1 MSAISHKRTFRPTAI
16 SRCDPWFLISIL
28 TAKLGAGISGVA
40 PNGHKRRHKE
50 VKIPIE
56 SGLGRH
62 LVWVDS
68 ITPGRVLA
76 FEEVEAQA
84 KDEWIARLL
93 KTYEVVSTREDFL
106 SGAKHISDS
115 TTMVMLISPT
125 CM

>member
-1 MSAISHKRTFRPTAI
+1 M
-16 SRCDPWFLISIL
+16 
-28 TAKLGAGISGVA
+28 A

-50 VKIPIE
+50 AIIPIE
-56 SGLGRH
+56 SGLGWH

-115 TTMVMLISPT
+115 KTMVMLISPT